1 MRSKR
6 WSLIGP
12 LWLDK
17 NMLSLDFSAD
27 TARSDIPS
35 LYGTALWSVT
45 SEQQTASNTGRQW
58 QCCRRVSA
66 AGTLGV
72 VHSQCRSSREAV
84 GSVAS
89 SFQLPA
95 PQHALVRSGRI
106 KNRSVVQVR
115 VNKWQMLCISWWPV
129 TTAGV
134 KGHTDCCHMK
144 SGILAV
150 RRRSASHSALELG
163 RLASAHY
170 NVNRL
175 AQTGFEQF
183 LCLTHTVWRKRR
195 MILNSVWCHWVSVP

>member
-1 MRSKR
+1 
-6 WSLIGP
+6 
-12 LWLDK
+12 
-17 NMLSLDFSAD
+17 ML
-27 TARSDIPS
+27 P
-35 LYGTALWSVT
+35 G
-45 SEQQTASNTGRQW
+45 N
-58 QCCRRVSA
+58 
-66 AGTLGV
+66 LGV
-72 VHSQCRSSREAV
+72 VPSQCRSSREAV

-95 PQHALVRSGRI
+95 AQHALLRSGRI
-106 KNRSVVQVR
+106 KNRSVVQDR
-115 VNKWQMLCISWWPV
+115 VNKWQMLCISRWPV
-129 TTAGV
+129 TTAGM

-175 AQTGFEQF
+175 PQTGAEQF

-195 MILNSVWCHWVSVP
+195 TILNSVWFGATESACHSVLSVC